1 MKEEPFNYYRY
12 FDVGLRLEVRFPRSQ
27 DAVFRD
33 WAVISL
39 LDEDLVEFQLSR
51 DVLPE
56 NVSAETGTILDLRL
70 GKEGSAYCCR
80 AIVVSER
87 EGARITA
94 RLIGEVVPDE
104 LREFYRIDA
113 YIPLRYR
120 LPTSESP
127 EQIKEQWRK
136 ERYPLPSP
144 EDRETQLPPGES
156 EAVADTSPL
165 PHPVAANLSGSGI
178 RIRVHDH
185 LTIGDH
191 IPLELLLPL
200 DGTHS
205 VAVVGEVMN
214 VSPLKTREG
223 EPPLYSTALHF
234 RCIDERDR
242 DAVIRFISK
251 EQLEHLRN
259 MRGPTVSIT
268 DLEYTG
274 YSQKARRMRLLFAF
288 AIIAAIVATI
298 TSLVIFRLKGDKG
311 EIEQTYE
318 REIKKYRSIIPWH

>member
-1 MKEEPFNYYRY
+1 MKEEPFNYYKY

-70 GKEGSAYCCR
+70 GKDGNAYCCR

-120 LPTSESP
+120 LPAGETP

-136 ERYPLPSP
+136 ERSPLPSP
-144 EDRETQLPPGES
+144 EDKEPLPP
-156 EAVADTSPL
+156 ATAADVPPL
-165 PHPVAANLSGSGI
+165 PHPIAANLSGSGI
-178 RIRVHDH
+178 RIKIHDQ
-185 LTIGDH
+185 LTIGDLV
-191 IPLELLLPL
+191 PLELLLPL

-205 VAVVGEVMN
+205 VTVLGEVMH
-214 VSPLKTREG
+214 VSQLKTREG

-234 RCIDERDR
+234 CNIDERDR
-242 DAVIRFISK
+242 DTIIRFISV

-274 YSQKARRMRLLFAF
+274 YSRQVRRRRIIFALLL
-288 AIIAAIVATI
+288 ITAIVATI
-298 TSLVIFRLKGDKG
+298 ASLVIFRLKGDKG

-318 REIKKYRSIIPWH
+318 REIQKYRRIIPWH

>member
-12 FDVGLRLEVRFPRSQ
+12 FDVGLRLEVRFPRDQ
-27 DAVFRD
+27 DTFFSD
-33 WAVISL
+33 WAVISI

-70 GKEGSAYCCR
+70 GKDGSAYCCR
-80 AIVVSER
+80 AIVISER

-94 RLIGEVVPDE
+94 RLIGEVIPDE

-120 LPTSESP
+120 LPADESP
-127 EQIKEQWRK
+127 EHIKEQWRK
-136 ERYPLPSP
+136 KRYPSPSEENDEP
-144 EDRETQLPPGES
+144 SAPATGTDAEAAPPL
-156 EAVADTSPL
+156 L
-165 PHPVAANLSGSGI
+165 PHPVAANISGSGI
-178 RIRVHDH
+178 RVRIHEQLAVGE
-185 LTIGDH
+185 LL
-191 IPLELLLPL
+191 PLELLLTH
-200 DGTHS
+200 DGTQT
-205 VAVVGEVMN
+205 VAVVGEVMH
-214 VSPLKTREG
+214 VSPLRTKEG
-223 EPPLYSTALHF
+223 APPLYSTALHF

-242 DAVIRFISK
+242 DAVVRFVSA

-259 MRGPTVSIT
+259 MRGSSVSIT

-274 YSQKARRMRLLFAF
+274 YSRQFRRRRIIFALVLFTA
-288 AIIAAIVATI
+288 IAAALV
-298 TSLVIFRLKGDKG
+298 SLVIFRLTGDKG

-318 REIKKYRSIIPWH
+318 REIKKYRRAIPWH